1 MKDSQDNKGGRA
13 FRSGYVA
20 ISGRPNVG
28 KSTFLNA
35 AMGMKLSIVTEKPQT
50 TRNRI
55 IGVKNVP
62 GAQIVFFDTPGIHR
76 PKHGLGS
83 HMVKEA
89 RSAIKDVDLVLFM
102 VEPRKPTKDDEKLV
116 RTFRDIGKPVFLLV
130 NKADTVKPGELLPVI
145 KSYTDLLSFDEVFPI
160 SALRGE
166 GVDEVLEHVA
176 RHLPEGEP
184 FYPEDMFTENAERF
198 LVAELIRE
206 KVMLLTHDEVPHST
220 AVEVAEWR
228 ERPGEKIFIS
238 ANIYVEKDGQKGII
252 IGKRGERLRRIGSE
266 SRSDIEAL
274 LDSGVFLELF
284 VKVKKDWRTKKSVLT
299 ELGFK

>member
-1 MKDSQDNKGGRA
+1 MEENQHDKHKPG

-55 IGVKNVP
+55 IGVKNVS

-76 PKHGLGS
+76 PRHGLGS

-102 VEPRKPTKDDEKLV
+102 VEPRKPSKDDAKLI
-116 RTFRDIGKPVFLLV
+116 RTLKDIGKPVFLLV
-130 NKADTVKPGELLPVI
+130 NKVDTVKPADLLPI
-145 KSYTDLLSFDEVFPI
+145 IQEYTGLLEFDEVFPI
-160 SALRGE
+160 SALREDGVE
-166 GVDEVLEHVA
+166 GVLQHVVKY
-176 RHLPEGEP
+176 LPEGDP
-184 FYPEDMFTENAERF
+184 FYPEDMYTENAERF

-220 AVEVAEWR
+220 AVEVVEWR
-228 ERPGEKIFIS
+228 EQPGQKIFIS
-238 ANIYVEKDGQKGII
+238 ANIYVEKDSQKGII
-252 IGKRGERLRRIGSE
+252 IGKRGDRLKRVGAE
-266 SRSDIEAL
+266 SRAEIEDL

-284 VKVKKDWRTKKSVLT
+284 VKVKKDWRMKKSVLT